1 MLDTAEILDLVRKTF
16 SLVLQLSLPYLL
28 VSMII
33 GLVLAIF
40 AAATQIHEQTV
51 SFVVKLLCVIVMIG
65 VMGSTMLA
73 TLQDFFVEI
82 MGRIAG
88 G

>member
-1 MLDTAEILDLVRKTF
+1 MLETDEILDLVHRTF
-16 SLVLQLSLPYLL
+16 FLVLRLSLPYLL
-28 VSMII
+28 ISMII

-51 SFVVKLLCVIVMIG
+51 SFLAKLVCIVIVLGIT
-65 VMGSTMLA
+65 GSSMLS
-73 TLQDFFVEI
+73 TIQDFFRDI
-82 MGRIAG
+82 LSLIAG